1 MNTQYKYRPKNIS
14 EFVFANEQVAR
25 QVKRYAEGKAL
36 RPLVLYGPNGT
47 GKSTLADLI
56 PKALED
62 DRVVVNKVKAED
74 LNSNAEVRKIF
85 TRSKQF
91 DKMFAPEG
99 QSRNYTVIEEVNF
112 DPRAKGAMRESLD
125 EMEGRDLIIFTTNEL
140 DKLDP
145 GLLSRAEV
153 VEVPPVSAERF
164 LTRAQ
169 EILKAEGV
177 DLDDASVLEVLESVY
192 EIHADNRCYY
202 KALDEIIEAW
212 NDETNFI
219 DSGVGL

>member
-1 MNTQYKYRPKNIS
+1 MNTQHKYRPKNIS

-25 QVKRYAEGKAL
+25 QVKRYTECKTV

-56 PKALED
+56 PKELEGD
-62 DRVVVNKVKAED
+62 QVTVNKVKAED

-112 DPRAKGAMRESLD
+112 DPKAKGAMRESLD

-153 VEVPPVSAERF
+153 VEIPPASAERF
-164 LTRAQ
+164 LPRAQ
-169 EILKAEGV
+169 DILRAEGV
-177 DLDDASVLEVLESVY
+177 ELDDASVVEVLESVF
-192 EIHADNRCYY
+192 EIHADNRSYY

-212 NDETNFI
+212 NDETIFMGGNTNA
-219 DSGVGL
+219 